1 MDEYGWGLT
10 SAGFRRP
17 TYNELLDALEHKAR
31 ELFGAT
37 ANLTVRSPLGLF
49 LRIFAWI
56 LNILFSVLEDVYN
69 SRFVDTA
76 VGTSLL
82 NLGRAIGLRVLS
94 AQKASGYIM
103 VTGPPGVIVPAGWLV
118 ETAAGIQFFAVSD
131 TEIGA
136 DGTVMVPFRCT
147 STGPDGNVAAGTIT
161 TITNPGSVA
170 GITAVTNPAAF
181 TGGRER
187 ETDEEFRDRYYASVD
202 YAGGVNADSIRA
214 ALLQNVDGIMESS
227 VELMADIEKGKRFDI
242 MLLDILM
249 PGENGMTAARE
260 VREHDTNVK
269 IIFLTAS
276 PEFAVESYAVDA
288 WYYQLKPIRQEDF
301 FRLMDSACAACSKEQ
316 THSLILRSKS
326 GIVRVELE
334 KLVYCEVMGRT
345 LTFHLNSGVVLES
358 MGRLDDL
365 CDQLMPYPNFLRPH
379 RSFLINMEYIA
390 NIAAR
395 SITMQNGAEVP
406 VPHGKYSELKNRYL
420 SYIFDRKKAVL

>member
-136 DGTVMVPFRCT
+136 EGTVMVPFRCT
-147 STGPDGNVAAGTIT
+147 STGPDGNVAADTIT

-214 ALLQNVDGIMESS
+214 ALLQNVDGIMEARY
-227 VELMADIEKGKRFDI
+227 LKM
-242 MLLDILM
+242 ILTM
-249 PGENGMTAARE
+249 WMTTVCR
-260 VREHDTNVK
+260 R
-269 IIFLTAS
+269 TAS
-276 PEFAVESYAVDA
+276 KLLFTAVWTVTLRRSFTKNWVPAYRRPARK
-288 WYYQLKPIRQEDF
+288 W
-301 FRLMDSACAACSKEQ
+301 
-316 THSLILRSKS
+316 LRSS
-326 GIVRVELE
+326 PLPVQQRRFTST
-334 KLVYCEVMGRT
+334 GR
-345 LTFHLNSGVVLES
+345 
-358 MGRLDDL
+358 
-365 CDQLMPYPNFLRPH
+365 
-379 RSFLINMEYIA
+379 I
-390 NIAAR
+390 
-395 SITMQNGAEVP
+395 
-406 VPHGKYSELKNRYL
+406 RYL
-420 SYIFDRKKAVL
+420 SM

>member
-136 DGTVMVPFRCT
+136 EGTVMVPFRCT
-147 STGPDGNVAAGTIT
+147 STGPDGNVAADTIT
-161 TITNPGSVA
+161 TITTPGSVA

-214 ALLQNVDGIMESS
+214 ALLQNVDGIMEAKVFENDTDDVDDYGLPPHS
-227 VELMADIEKGKRFDI
+227 IE
-242 MLLDILM
+242 
-249 PGENGMTAARE
+249 A
-260 VREHDTNVK
+260 
-269 IIFLTAS
+269 
-276 PEFAVESYAVDA
+276 
-288 WYYQLKPIRQEDF
+288 
-301 FRLMDSACAACSKEQ
+301 
-316 THSLILRSKS
+316 
-326 GIVRVELE
+326 IV
-334 KLVYCEVMGRT
+334 YGGT
-345 LTFHLNSGVVLES
+345 
-358 MGRLDDL
+358 D
-365 CDQLMPYPNFLRPH
+365 
-379 RSFLINMEYIA
+379 A
-390 NIAAR
+390 NIAAAIHAR
-395 SITMQNGAEVP
+395 KAAGIQTYGGQSAQVLDASGKLRTIKFSRPTPVLIYVQISDLVTSDAYAGDAALKAAIVEYIGSAAGDIAESGLAIGETVYYNRLMCP
-406 VPHGKYSELKNRYL
+406 VNNTPGVVDYTLKVSTDGKTWSKNN
-420 SYIFDRKKAVL
+420 IAIDARKKAITGTDKVVIVT

>member
-118 ETAAGIQFFAVSD
+118 ETAAGIQFFA
-131 TEIGA
+131 
-136 DGTVMVPFRCT
+136 
-147 STGPDGNVAAGTIT
+147 GNVAADTIT

-214 ALLQNVDGIMESS
+214 ALLQNVDGIMEAKVFENDTDDVDDYGLPPHSIEAVVYGGLDS
-227 VELMADIEKGKRFDI
+227 DIAQIIYKELGAGIQTTGQKVIEVI
-242 MLLDILM
+242 
-249 PGENGMTAARE
+249 
-260 VREHDTNVK
+260 
-269 IIFLTAS
+269 TAS
-276 PEFAVESYAVDA
+276 GATKAIHFNRPHPVPVYVKVVGLSTSGDFPHDGVDQLRAAIVAYIGDNESGGVSIGETLYHQRLPAVLYKVPGVLDFDVLIGTDAENLQADNIPVD
-288 WYYQLKPIRQEDF
+288 
-301 FRLMDSACAACSKEQ
+301 S
-316 THSLILRSKS
+316 RSK
-326 GIVRVELE
+326 
-334 KLVYCEVMGRT
+334 
-345 LTFHLNSGVVLES
+345 VVT
-358 MGRLDDL
+358 DDGMVTI
-365 CDQLMPYPNFLRPH
+365 D
-379 RSFLINMEYIA
+379 A
-390 NIAAR
+390 
-395 SITMQNGAEVP
+395 
-406 VPHGKYSELKNRYL
+406 
-420 SYIFDRKKAVL
+420 

>member
-147 STGPDGNVAAGTIT
+147 STGPDGNVAADTIT

-214 ALLQNVDGIMESS
+214 ALLQNVDGIMEAI
-227 VELMADIEKGKRFDI
+227 VVF
-242 MLLDILM
+242 LL
-249 PGENGMTAARE
+249 
-260 VREHDTNVK
+260 
-269 IIFLTAS
+269 
-276 PEFAVESYAVDA
+276 
-288 WYYQLKPIRQEDF
+288 
-301 FRLMDSACAACSKEQ
+301 
-316 THSLILRSKS
+316 
-326 GIVRVELE
+326 
-334 KLVYCEVMGRT
+334 
-345 LTFHLNSGVVLES
+345 
-358 MGRLDDL
+358 
-365 CDQLMPYPNFLRPH
+365 NFL
-379 RSFLINMEYIA
+379 
-390 NIAAR
+390 
-395 SITMQNGAEVP
+395 
-406 VPHGKYSELKNRYL
+406 
-420 SYIFDRKKAVL
+420 

>member
-136 DGTVMVPFRCT
+136 EGTVMVPFRCT
-147 STGPDGNVAAGTIT
+147 STGPDGNVAADTIT

-214 ALLQNVDGIMESS
+214 ALLQNVDGIMEAKVFENDTDDVDDYGLPPHSIEAVVYGGLDS
-227 VELMADIEKGKRFDI
+227 DIAQIIYKELGAGIQTTGQKVIEVI
-242 MLLDILM
+242 
-249 PGENGMTAARE
+249 
-260 VREHDTNVK
+260 
-269 IIFLTAS
+269 TAS
-276 PEFAVESYAVDA
+276 GATKAIHFNRPHPVPVYVKVVGLSTSGDFPHDGVDQLRAAIVAYIGDNESGGVSIGETLYHQRLPAVLYKVPGVLDFDVLIGTDEENLQADNIPVD
-288 WYYQLKPIRQEDF
+288 
-301 FRLMDSACAACSKEQ
+301 S
-316 THSLILRSKS
+316 RSK
-326 GIVRVELE
+326 
-334 KLVYCEVMGRT
+334 
-345 LTFHLNSGVVLES
+345 VVT
-358 MGRLDDL
+358 DDGMVTI
-365 CDQLMPYPNFLRPH
+365 D
-379 RSFLINMEYIA
+379 A
-390 NIAAR
+390 
-395 SITMQNGAEVP
+395 
-406 VPHGKYSELKNRYL
+406 
-420 SYIFDRKKAVL
+420 

>member
-136 DGTVMVPFRCT
+136 EGTVMVPFRCT
-147 STGPDGNVAAGTIT
+147 STGPDGNVAADTIT

-202 YAGGVNADSIRA
+202 YAGGVNADAIRGEI
-214 ALLQNVDGIMESS
+214 LQNVEGVYAVIVYENDTDEEDSDGLPAHSIEAVVYGGLDGDIAKQIFRRKAAGIQTHGGKS
-227 VELMADIEKGKRFDI
+227 VSVLSDSGATYTIKFSRPTLVD
-242 MLLDILM
+242 
-249 PGENGMTAARE
+249 
-260 VREHDTNVK
+260 VWVK
-269 IIFLTAS
+269 ITDLVTDEDKFPTNGKALIKAAIIDYIGSDANGGTTIGEDIYYNRLPAVIYTVPGVLDFELKISSDGSAYNYDNIEISSRQKAVTA
-276 PEFAVESYAVDA
+276 ESKV
-288 WYYQLKPIRQEDF
+288 
-301 FRLMDSACAACSKEQ
+301 
-316 THSLILRSKS
+316 
-326 GIVRVELE
+326 
-334 KLVYCEVMGRT
+334 
-345 LTFHLNSGVVLES
+345 
-358 MGRLDDL
+358 
-365 CDQLMPYPNFLRPH
+365 
-379 RSFLINMEYIA
+379 
-390 NIAAR
+390 
-395 SITMQNGAEVP
+395 SIT
-406 VPHGKYSELKNRYL
+406 
-420 SYIFDRKKAVL
+420 

>member
-136 DGTVMVPFRCT
+136 EGTVMVPFRCT
-147 STGPDGNVAAGTIT
+147 STGPDGNVAADTIT

-214 ALLQNVDGIMESS
+214 ALLQNVDGIGQAFTDFLGSLVPLAALE
-227 VELMADIEKGKRFDI
+227 VFRDVVPVFFFLG
-242 MLLDILM
+242 LD
-249 PGENGMTAARE
+249 
-260 VREHDTNVK
+260 
-269 IIFLTAS
+269 FLK
-276 PEFAVESYAVDA
+276 
-288 WYYQLKPIRQEDF
+288 L
-301 FRLMDSACAACSKEQ
+301 
-316 THSLILRSKS
+316 H
-326 GIVRVELE
+326 LE
-334 KLVYCEVMGRT
+334 GFKLVNDGLQGLSALSV
-345 LTFHLNSGVVLES
+345 H
-358 MGRLDDL
+358 
-365 CDQLMPYPNFLRPH
+365 
-379 RSFLINMEYIA
+379 I
-390 NIAAR
+390 
-395 SITMQNGAEVP
+395 
-406 VPHGKYSELKNRYL
+406 YSP
-420 SYIFDRKKAVL
+420 

>member
-136 DGTVMVPFRCT
+136 EGTVMVPFRCT
-147 STGPDGNVAAGTIT
+147 STGPDGNVAADTIT

-214 ALLQNVDGIMESS
+214 ALLQNVDGIMEAK
-227 VELMADIEKGKRFDI
+227 VFENDTDDVDDYGLK
-242 MLLDILM
+242 LLF
-249 PGENGMTAARE
+249 TA
-260 VREHDTNVK
+260 VW
-269 IIFLTAS
+269 TA
-276 PEFAVESYAVDA
+276 
-288 WYYQLKPIRQEDF
+288 
-301 FRLMDSACAACSKEQ
+301 
-316 THSLILRSKS
+316 TLR
-326 GIVRVELE
+326 
-334 KLVYCEVMGRT
+334 
-345 LTFHLNSGVVLES
+345 
-358 MGRLDDL
+358 
-365 CDQLMPYPNFLRPH
+365 
-379 RSFLINMEYIA
+379 RSFTKNWVPAYRRP
-390 NIAAR
+390 AR
-395 SITMQNGAEVP
+395 
-406 VPHGKYSELKNRYL
+406 K
-420 SYIFDRKKAVL
+420 

>member
-136 DGTVMVPFRCT
+136 EGTVMVPFRCT
-147 STGPDGNVAAGTIT
+147 STGPDGNVAADTIT

-214 ALLQNVDGIMESS
+214 ALLQNVDGIMEANLLRTQILRFND
-227 VELMADIEKGKRFDI
+227 ELIDDKHH
-242 MLLDILM
+242 
-249 PGENGMTAARE
+249 T
-260 VREHDTNVK
+260 REHFIEILA
-269 IIFLTAS
+269 IIDAYEDYCRS
-276 PEFAVESYAVDA
+276 HPDYKNNRCICAV
-288 WYYQLKPIRQEDF
+288 
-301 FRLMDSACAACSKEQ
+301 
-316 THSLILRSKS
+316 
-326 GIVRVELE
+326 
-334 KLVYCEVMGRT
+334 
-345 LTFHLNSGVVLES
+345 
-358 MGRLDDL
+358 
-365 CDQLMPYPNFLRPH
+365 
-379 RSFLINMEYIA
+379 A
-390 NIAAR
+390 NIKR
-395 SITMQNGAEVP
+395 VYNERLQKHDFS
-406 VPHGKYSELKNRYL
+406 
-420 SYIFDRKKAVL
+420 

>member
-17 TYNELLDALEHKAR
+17 TYNELLDALEHKSR

-136 DGTVMVPFRCT
+136 EGTVMVPFRCT
-147 STGPDGNVAAGTIT
+147 STGPDGNVAADTIT

-214 ALLQNVDGIMESS
+214 ALLQNVDGIMETS
-227 VELMADIEKGKRFDI
+227 VYKGYKRDKIEMRVDRVEVSDFPLYLNTVAGG
-242 MLLDILM
+242 LDRRDQTI
-249 PGENGMTAARE
+249 GGFSF
-260 VREHDTNVK
+260 VVK
-269 IIFLTAS
+269 I
-276 PEFAVESYAVDA
+276 YAVPVVEIIG
-288 WYYQLKPIRQEDF
+288 QL
-301 FRLMDSACAACSKEQ
+301 LY
-316 THSLILRSKS
+316 LL
-326 GIVRVELE
+326 
-334 KLVYCEVMGRT
+334 GRYGFNT
-345 LTFHLNSGVVLES
+345 QFGDCL
-358 MGRLDDL
+358 
-365 CDQLMPYPNFLRPH
+365 
-379 RSFLINMEYIA
+379 
-390 NIAAR
+390 
-395 SITMQNGAEVP
+395 
-406 VPHGKYSELKNRYL
+406 
-420 SYIFDRKKAVL
+420 

>member
-136 DGTVMVPFRCT
+136 EGTVMVPFRCT
-147 STGPDGNVAAGTIT
+147 STGPDGNVAADTIT

-202 YAGGVNADSIRA
+202 FPHDGVDQLRAAIVAYIGDNESGGVSIGETLYHQRLPAVLYKVPGVLDFDVLIGTDAENLQADNIP
-214 ALLQNVDGIMESS
+214 VDS
-227 VELMADIEKGKRFDI
+227 
-242 MLLDILM
+242 
-249 PGENGMTAARE
+249 
-260 VREHDTNVK
+260 
-269 IIFLTAS
+269 
-276 PEFAVESYAVDA
+276 
-288 WYYQLKPIRQEDF
+288 
-301 FRLMDSACAACSKEQ
+301 
-316 THSLILRSKS
+316 RSK
-326 GIVRVELE
+326 
-334 KLVYCEVMGRT
+334 
-345 LTFHLNSGVVLES
+345 VVT
-358 MGRLDDL
+358 DDGMVTI
-365 CDQLMPYPNFLRPH
+365 D
-379 RSFLINMEYIA
+379 A
-390 NIAAR
+390 
-395 SITMQNGAEVP
+395 
-406 VPHGKYSELKNRYL
+406 
-420 SYIFDRKKAVL
+420 